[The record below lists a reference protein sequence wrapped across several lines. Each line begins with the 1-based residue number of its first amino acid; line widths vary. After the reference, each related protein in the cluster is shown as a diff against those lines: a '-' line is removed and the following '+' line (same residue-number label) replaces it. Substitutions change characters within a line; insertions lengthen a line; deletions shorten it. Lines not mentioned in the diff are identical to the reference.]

1 MLTVPQSI
9 SPTPSSDA
17 VPGTP
22 RVASPGSRA
31 TILSRGFKNKEAP
44 RRSWLGGSVLAL
56 EGRAAAR
63 LPSTAAWPGP
73 ARGRGGWRRAGKAR
87 GPTAL
92 RPPPAPTDTELAGRP
107 GPGARVSVT
116 PAPSAPTDLRPI
128 RPPQAGTASNAEATP
143 REPPRPSLT
152 SGFSGASET
161 RETRLCRWRV
171 PRCPRPRSAARR
183 TPRAS
188 APAEAP
194 AVHSGSDFFTENG
207 FERGGRSGI
216 NTDLLKRRSCLI
228 PPPDSAADFTGQQGA
243 CFRPAPPPAARKCPR
258 ASGRRVPGISGRRH
272 RRRIISH
279 RLPRAWA
286 FRAAGHEEAAEGPA
300 RPTGLAPRIRARAD
314 HGAEDAALREAP
326 EPRAW
331 PRSPPLGPREEHTL
345 PPRRPTHVAL
355 RHQRQRPLQIQVQ
368 TVTVKLKG

>member
-1 MLTVPQSI
+1 MPWRGARWRWRDCPPQPPGQVP
-9 SPTPSSDA
+9 PAGGADGGERERLG
-17 VPGTP
+17 V
-22 RVASPGSRA
+22 
-31 TILSRGFKNKEAP
+31 P
-44 RRSWLGGSVLAL
+44 RRS
-56 EGRAAAR
+56 AR
-63 LPSTAAWPGP
+63 PPRPPTRSS
-73 ARGRGGWRRAGKAR
+73 RGGLG
-87 GPTAL
+87 L
-92 RPPPAPTDTELAGRP
+92 
-107 GPGARVSVT
+107 ARVSVT

-188 APAEAP
+188 SPAEAP

-300 RPTGLAPRIRARAD
+300 RPAGLAPRIRARAD